1 MKSFGKNN
9 CKLPSH
15 PPQLVN
21 TDYQKRIEQYESALN
36 NMIQEIGVY
45 KKEIER
51 RDKMINELATS
62 TASSIDIETV
72 KKIIKDVSEKELRER
87 AKKIELRELEAQVM
101 LEDRLRQE
109 EEHKAKE
116 AEEFKELIEDRL
128 RQQEEQ
134 KAKETEN
141 FKELME
147 EHKHSLEVIQNGVN
161 SFEDIM
167 KRSIKQPEP
176 SYLKPTKLSESRK
189 EEIVSKKKK
198 GK

>member
-21 TDYQKRIEQYESALN
+21 TDYQKRIEQYESALCKALDTVKVL
-36 NMIQEIGVY
+36 EAEV
-45 KKEIER
+45 ER
-51 RDKMINELATS
+51 KNRMINDLATS

-87 AKKIELRELEAQVM
+87 AKKIELRELEAEIREQERLKEDEQEA
-101 LEDRLRQE
+101 LE
-109 EEHKAKE
+109 
-116 AEEFKELIEDRL
+116 
-128 RQQEEQ
+128 
-134 KAKETEN
+134 

-147 EHKHSLEVIQNGVN
+147 EQKHSLEVIQNEVGR
-161 SFEDIM
+161 FEDVL
-167 KRSIKQPEP
+167 KKSIKQPEP

-189 EEIVSKKKK
+189 DESLAQLAKNKKK